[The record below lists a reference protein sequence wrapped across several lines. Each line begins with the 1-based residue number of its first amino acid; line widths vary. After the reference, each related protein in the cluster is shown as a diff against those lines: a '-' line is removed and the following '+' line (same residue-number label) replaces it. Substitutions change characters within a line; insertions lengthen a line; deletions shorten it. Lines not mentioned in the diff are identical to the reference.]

1 MIERSLFFME
11 ILVAHLDSKN
21 RPKRLLENSSFLV
34 RVATYFLVPHEE
46 FKTEKILLPTL
57 NHSITYFSTGFL
69 ISFCF
74 SALIHFKWIEINM

>member
-46 FKTEKILLPTL
+46 FKTEKIPLPIAHILTSAG
-57 NHSITYFSTGFL
+57 SI
-69 ISFCF
+69 
-74 SALIHFKWIEINM
+74 IEI